1 MFVLLTIIQGSEG
14 GRVGREVESSPCG
27 IDETTGQCTP
37 GDNDICRQ
45 PLVTAY
51 RNSVSQPFNCH
62 SIVASCDYVTL
73 PAGKHLALF

>member
-1 MFVLLTIIQGSEG
+1 MFVLLLFVDHHQGSG
-14 GRVGREVESSPCG
+14 VGRVGREVESSSCG

-51 RNSVSQPFNCH
+51 RNSVSQPF